1 MNVFWPDGFMT
12 FFFLTLVLGGWAAYM
27 SGRAV
32 ANTWRPVAQLI
43 FYCLLLSLVV
53 RFLHF
58 ALFEA
63 ELFAFLPWVA
73 DLAVMLAAGFLGYR
87 LTRVSQMVTQYRW
100 IYRRAGPF
108 AWREREQHVEDK
120 AG

>member
-1 MNVFWPDGFMT
+1 MNVFWPDGFTT
-12 FFFLTLVLGGWAAYM
+12 FFFLTLVLGGGAAYM

-32 ANTWRPVAQLI
+32 AATWRPVSLLV
-43 FYCLLLSLVV
+43 FYCVLLSLFV

-63 ELFAFLPWVA
+63 QLLAFLPWVA
-73 DLAVMLAAGFLGYR
+73 DLVVMLAGGFLGFR

-100 IYRRAGPF
+100 LYRRSGPF
-108 AWREREQHVEDK
+108 AWREREQHVGD
-120 AG
+120 